1 MRTTLDLPDDLMKRA
16 KIAAVERGV
25 TLHELIGAAL
35 ERDLA
40 AGAPPPAAKRRVQF
54 PVFSSTRP
62 GSLRLTNADIAGS
75 EAAEDRR
82 RHGLPRRRG
91 Q

>member
-1 MRTTLDLPDDLMKRA
+1 MRTTLDLPDQLMKRA

-25 TLHELIGAAL
+25 TLRELIGSAL
-35 ERDLA
+35 ARDLA
-40 AGAPPPAAKRRVQF
+40 AGPPPPGERRRVQF

-62 GSLRLTNADIAGS
+62 GSLRLTNADIARS

-82 RHGLPRRRG
+82 RHGLSG
-91 Q
+91 

>member
-1 MRTTLDLPDDLMKRA
+1 MKRA

-25 TLHELIGAAL
+25 TLRELIGTAL
-35 ERDLA
+35 TRELV
-40 AGAPPPAAKRRVQF
+40 AGPPPLGARRRVQF

-62 GSLRLTNADIAGS
+62 GSLRLTNADIARS

-82 RHGLPRRRG
+82 RHGLSG
-91 Q
+91 

>member
-1 MRTTLDLPDDLMKRA
+1 MKRA

-25 TLHELIGAAL
+25 TLRELIGTAL
-35 ERDLA
+35 TRELA
-40 AGAPPPAAKRRVQF
+40 AGSPPPGARRRVQF

-62 GSLRLTNADIAGS
+62 GSLRLTNADIARS

-82 RHGLPRRRG
+82 RHGLSG
-91 Q
+91 

>member
-1 MRTTLDLPDDLMKRA
+1 MRTTLDLPDQLMKRA

-25 TLHELIGAAL
+25 TLRELIGSAL
-35 ERDLA
+35 ARDLE
-40 AGAPPPAAKRRVQF
+40 AGPPSPAARRRVQF

-62 GSLRLTNADIAGS
+62 GSLRLTNADIARS

-82 RHGLPRRRG
+82 RHGLPG
-91 Q
+91 

>member
-1 MRTTLDLPDDLMKRA
+1 MRTTLDLPDQLMKRA

-25 TLHELIGAAL
+25 TLRELIGSAL
-35 ERDLA
+35 ARDLA
-40 AGAPPPAAKRRVQF
+40 AGPPPPEARRRVRF

-62 GSLRLTNADIAGS
+62 GSLSLTSADVERS

-82 RHGLPRRRG
+82 RHGLSG
-91 Q
+91 